1 MSDTEL
7 DPAFI
12 ARQKERLL
20 ELRRQ
25 LIAVGNAAGRDEQA
39 WQGAAGGEPQ
49 DEGDDGD
56 RLAQQAND
64 EAVLAHSE
72 GRLPAIDRA
81 LEKIAEGTYGLSDE
95 SDEPIPRAR
104 LEAVPETI
112 YTIDESEARE
122 RNARRGL

>member
-1 MSDTEL
+1 MSHDL
-7 DPAFI
+7 DSAFI
-12 ARQKERLL
+12 ARQKERLI

-25 LIAVGNAAGRDEQA
+25 LISVGNAAGRDEQA
-39 WQGAAGGEPQ
+39 WQAAAGGEPQ
-49 DEGDDGD
+49 DEGDDGE
-56 RLAQQAND
+56 RFAQQEND

-72 GRLPAIDRA
+72 GRLAAIDRA
-81 LEKIAEGTYGLSDE
+81 LKKIEEGSYGRSDE